1 MHQYDICRNKNT
13 TSRKRVPYVVVL
25 QADLLRDFHTV
36 VVAPIMA
43 ETIATM
49 ISRLNPSVDIDG
61 KTYRVSTAELAS
73 VLRSQ
78 LGDVV
83 GNVQDQHRDFVGAID
98 LLFTGI

>member
-1 MHQYDICRNKNT
+1 MHQYDICRNKNA

-25 QADLLRDFHTV
+25 QADLLQDFHTV
-36 VVAPIMA
+36 VVAPIIA
-43 ETIATM
+43 ETLATK
-49 ISRLNPSVDIDG
+49 ISRLNPAVKIDG

-78 LGDVV
+78 LGEVV
-83 GNVQDQHRDFVGAID
+83 GNAQEQHRDFIGAID

>member
-1 MHQYDICRNKNT
+1 MHQYDICRNKNAA
-13 TSRKRVPYVVVL
+13 SRKRVPYVVVL

-36 VVAPIMA
+36 VVAPVMT
-43 ETIATM
+43 ETIATK
-49 ISRLNPSVDIDG
+49 ISRLNPIIKVDG

-73 VLRSQ
+73 VLRNQ